1 MAGGDGST
9 TYDERSG
16 RAARARRAADVLRQ
30 RIVDGDYGDDT
41 GGLLPDERVL
51 GRSLGASRN
60 VVREA
65 LNLLRDEGLVTRRRG
80 IGTQV
85 TARKCGHG
93 LDRLV
98 GLAEELTPYG
108 TVTNEVRA
116 ARVVPHAPPAIT
128 ERLDLA
134 EGCEAVY
141 IERLRSLDGSPLSLD
156 STWLAPDI
164 GRPLLGH
171 CLTGRDLFALIE
183 ETSGERLGSAEV
195 TVHAVTA
202 EPDTARLLDVADG
215 AALFAIDRLTRLTDG
230 RPVDVESLRVRADRF
245 ALRTV
250 LPRGRP
256 ERGRPE
262 RAGE

>member
-1 MAGGDGST
+1 MAGGDGAGTGSG
-9 TYDERSG
+9 TYDDSAG

-30 RIVDGDYGDDT
+30 RIVDGDYADGA
-41 GGLLPDERVL
+41 LPDERIL
-51 GRSLGASRN
+51 GRSLGATRN

-80 IGTQV
+80 IGTHV

-108 TVTNEVRA
+108 TVTNEVRE
-116 ARVVPHAPPAIT
+116 ARLVPHAPPAIT
-128 ERLDLA
+128 ERLGLA
-134 EGCEAVY
+134 DRCDAVY
-141 IERLRSLDGSPLSLD
+141 IERLRRLDGTPLSLD

-164 GRPLLGH
+164 GRPLLDRR
-171 CLTGRDLFALIE
+171 LTDRDLFALIE
-183 ETSGERLGSAEV
+183 ETSGTRLGSAEV

-202 EPDTARLLDVADG
+202 EPDTARLLEVADG
-215 AALFAIDRLTRLTDG
+215 AALFTIDRLTRLADG
-230 RPVDVESLRVRADRF
+230 RPVDVESLRVRTDRF

-250 LPRGRP
+250 LPRARSQRP
-256 ERGRPE
+256 
-262 RAGE
+262 GE